1 VDFLLSEIRKT
12 PMEPPKE
19 LVEEVTYLA
28 KRYGIITPYTSY
40 LMTDDVTLADPNAT
54 TTAGEKLAFRA
65 RALNA
70 GGFGAGGAATLKPA
84 APGAD
89 QPAEAKSEAET
100 AKEAVIASK
109 KLSELRR
116 DGDKSGGATA
126 LDSFADD
133 ELAQMGNKDRTSTLQ
148 ALRYIGTLTFY
159 NTGDVWYDSRYDAQ
173 KDKIEKTIK
182 IGSDEYIDL
191 LLKDGTLAKYLALG
205 DVVLKVK
212 DTWYRFEK

>member
-12 PMEPPKE
+12 PMEAPKE

-40 LMTDDVTLADPNAT
+40 LMADDLTLADPNSSV
-54 TTAGEKLAFRA
+54 TAEEKLTS
-65 RALNA
+65 RALMLN
-70 GGFGAGGAATLKPA
+70 GYGTFGGAGGRVAPT

-89 QPAEAKSEAET
+89 RPAESKSEAEA
-100 AKEAVIASK
+100 AKEAVIAAK
-109 KLSELRR
+109 KLSGLRR
-116 DGDKSGGATA
+116 DGDKSGAATA
-126 LDSFADD
+126 FDSFADD
-133 ELAQMGNKDRTSTLQ
+133 ELAQMGNEGRTSTLQ

-159 NTGDVWYDSRYDAQ
+159 NSGDVWYDSRYDAQ
-173 KDKIEKTIK
+173 KDKIEKTVK

-191 LLKDGTLAKYLALG
+191 LLKDGQLAKYLALG